1 MDNVACTLVSVNIIA
16 SDEFDQPKPGNQFI
30 IVHVKIKN
38 NNSQQTDYNSY
49 YFHAKSGTGNV
60 TDEDFDS
67 PNAYTAND
75 LLNGGQLD
83 PGGSVEGDILFQ
95 VPIGDHKSE
104 LTWQPNFFGNTTQN
118 AWNLGL

>member
-1 MDNVACTLVSVNIIA
+1 MLRL
-16 SDEFDQPKPGNQFI
+16 
-30 IVHVKIKN
+30 KN

-75 LLNGGQLD
+75 QLNGGQLD
-83 PGGSVEGDILFQ
+83 PGG
-95 VPIGDHKSE
+95 KRRR
-104 LTWQPNFFGNTTQN
+104 
-118 AWNLGL
+118 